1 MKKDG
6 SFDSLI
12 YNDALF
18 RNKQHVLNP
27 KMINAPETWVSKF
40 KKNFLED
47 CETSFVNLTIRYKLY
62 HIIKTKN
69 KFYNNEIFRN

>member
-40 KKNFLED
+40 KNIFKDIAKLFL
-47 CETSFVNLTIRYKLY
+47 NLTIRLNHFLETYGWRSEEY
-62 HIIKTKN
+62 
-69 KFYNNEIFRN
+69 R

>member
-40 KKNFLED
+40 KNIFKDIGTYEKDVHPLFFKWKKCQN
-47 CETSFVNLTIRYKLY
+47 
-62 HIIKTKN
+62 IIL
-69 KFYNNEIFRN
+69 

>member
-27 KMINAPETWVSKF
+27 KMINAPETWVSKL
-40 KKNFLED
+40 KNIF
-47 CETSFVNLTIRYKLY
+47 
-62 HIIKTKN
+62 KN
-69 KFYNNEIFRN
+69 KCLRNSICESHH

>member
-40 KKNFLED
+40 
-47 CETSFVNLTIRYKLY
+47 VNLIIRHYQGN
-62 HIIKTKN
+62 TQN
-69 KFYNNEIFRN
+69 KFENDEIFRN